1 MNKKLFIAMAAGGVL
16 IGASL
21 FGGVEAAEAHG
32 GYNGPMEHRQEMQER
47 MGPGAW
53 RMSDEDAAKRAAE
66 MFGVDEAEVAAYL
79 AENPRAFRDVFP
91 CSMLARTS
99 GRSFAEVMAIYDD
112 QGDWRA
118 VGESLG
124 VTREMIHETMGELM
138 ANRLADEKTNLT
150 PEEARTLLREGY
162 HPRDVRAAGILGKA
176 ANKSARDVLALK
188 KINNGWDDVAK
199 ELGLDAGVLR
209 EAFRP
214 GWMMGGPDMGRGPGM
229 GRGPRWGHD
238 DPIPVPPPQP
248 PAEKE

>member
-1 MNKKLFIAMAAGGVL
+1 MSKKMIMAMAAGGL
-16 IGASL
+16 LLGASL
-21 FGGVEAAEAHG
+21 FGVTGEAAEGDHHDSPPMG
-32 GYNGPMEHRQEMQER
+32 HHHMGQGP
-47 MGPGAW
+47 W
-53 RMSDEDAAKRAAE
+53 RMNNEEAAARAAE

-79 AENPRAFRDVFP
+79 AENPRAFRDIFP

-99 GRSFAEVMAIYDD
+99 GHSFAEVMAFYEE

-138 ANRLADEKTNLT
+138 AARLADDKTNLT

-176 ANKSARDVLALK
+176 ANKSARDILAMK

-199 ELGLDAGVLR
+199 ELGLDAKVLR

-214 GWMMGGPDMGRGPGM
+214 NWMMGGPGMGHGPGM
-229 GRGPRWGHD
+229 RGGEE
-238 DPIPVPPPQP
+238 PIPVPPPMP
-248 PAEKE
+248 PREAE

>member
-1 MNKKLFIAMAAGGVL
+1 MNKKMIMAMAAGGVL
-16 IGASL
+16 FGASL
-21 FGGVEAAEAHG
+21 FGVAGEAAEGGHHG
-32 GYNGPMEHRQEMQER
+32 APPMGQHHMGQGP
-47 MGPGAW
+47 W
-53 RMSDEDAAKRAAE
+53 RMNNEEAASRAAE
-66 MFGVDEAEVAAYL
+66 MFGVDEGEVAAYL

-99 GRSFAEVMAIYDD
+99 GHSFAEVMAIYEE

-138 ANRLADEKTNLT
+138 AARLADDKTNLT
-150 PEEARTLLREGY
+150 PEEARELLRDGY

-176 ANKSARDVLALK
+176 ANKSAIDILAMK

-199 ELGLDAGVLR
+199 ELGLDASVLR

-214 GWMMGGPDMGRGPGM
+214 GWMMGGPGMGPGM
-229 GRGPRWGHD
+229 GHPGMRGGEE
-238 DPIPVPPPQP
+238 PIPVPPPMP
-248 PAEKE
+248 PKERE

>member
-1 MNKKLFIAMAAGGVL
+1 MNKKTIIAMAAGGVL
-16 IGASL
+16 FGASL
-21 FGGVEAAEAHG
+21 FGGTGAAQAGGEHHG
-32 GYNGPMEHRQEMQER
+32 GAPMGHH
-47 MGPGAW
+47 W
-53 RMSDEDAAKRAAE
+53 RMNDEDAARRAAE

-79 AENPRAFRDVFP
+79 AENPRAFRDIFP

-99 GRSFAEVMAIYDD
+99 GHSFAEVMAIYEE

-124 VTREMIHETMGELM
+124 ITREMIHETMGELM
-138 ANRLADEKTNLT
+138 AARLADDKTNLT
-150 PEEARTLLREGY
+150 PDEARALLREGY

-176 ANKSARDVLALK
+176 ANKSARDILALK

-199 ELGLDAGVLR
+199 ELGLDAKVLR

-214 GWMMGGPDMGRGPGM
+214 GWMMGGPGMGPGM
-229 GRGPRWGHD
+229 GRGGMRGEE
-238 DPIPVPPPQP
+238 PIPVPPPQP

>member
-1 MNKKLFIAMAAGGVL
+1 MNKKLFMAMAAGGIL

-21 FGGVEAAEAHG
+21 FGGVEAAEVHG

-124 VTREMIHETMGELM
+124 VTREMIHETMGDLM
-138 ANRLADEKTNLT
+138 AGRLADDKTNLT
-150 PEEARTLLREGY
+150 KDDARELLREGY

-176 ANKSARDVLALK
+176 ANKNARDILALK

-199 ELGLDAGVLR
+199 ELGLDAKVLR

-214 GWMMGGPDMGRGPGM
+214 DWMMGGSGMGPGM
-229 GRGPRWGHD
+229 GRGPGMRGGEE
-238 DPIPVPPPQP
+238 PIPVPPPMP
-248 PAEKE
+248 PKEKE

>member
-150 PEEARTLLREGY
+150 PEEARALLREGY

>member
-1 MNKKLFIAMAAGGVL
+1 MNKKMIMALAAGGL
-16 IGASL
+16 LFGASL
-21 FGGVEAAEAHG
+21 FGVTGEAAEGDHHD
-32 GYNGPMEHRQEMQER
+32 GPP
-47 MGPGAW
+47 MGHHHMGQGPW
-53 RMSDEDAAKRAAE
+53 RMNNEEAAARAAE

-79 AENPRAFRDVFP
+79 AENPRAFRDIFP

-99 GRSFAEVMAIYDD
+99 GHSFAEVMAFYEE

-138 ANRLADEKTNLT
+138 ATRLADDKTNLT
-150 PEEARTLLREGY
+150 PEEARELLREGY

-176 ANKSARDVLALK
+176 ANKSARDILAMK

-199 ELGLDAGVLR
+199 ELGLDAKVLR

-214 GWMMGGPDMGRGPGM
+214 NWMMGGPGMGPGM
-229 GRGPRWGHD
+229 GRGPSMRDGEE
-238 DPIPVPPPQP
+238 PIPVPPPMP
-248 PAEKE
+248 PREAE